1 MCVKGLILLIGYLFN
16 FLSYF
21 ANILYPMK
29 KYTLLHVVTFLL
41 FCISPVYS
49 FAQKHPIVEWNKT
62 TYGGTKEDGFAG
74 MQPGVNGGFVLAGST
89 YSNDGDIVGFKGY
102 SDGRV
107 ILVNADGTL
116 QWQKCLGGTGPDDL
130 LNISNVSDG
139 YLAVGF
145 TQSNDGDIPHNHGM
159 SDAWLVKLSNLGAV
173 IWSKAYGGSKLDEA
187 YSAVKTTDGGYIFT
201 GETGSVDG
209 DANGTSHGGSD
220 MWVVKLDVSGG
231 IQWQKKYGGSRNDQ
245 GISIKQTVD
254 GGYIVAGNTFSN
266 DGDVIGHH
274 DSTDIWVVKLTDT
287 GTISWAKDFGGTAR
301 DNAFDIHQ
309 TTDGGYIVVGNTLSD
324 DGDIAYNHGDGDAW
338 LLKLDATGNLLW
350 EKTYGGSKQEITLS
364 LLQTSDAGYLLTS
377 FTYSNDGDVS
387 GNHGN
392 SDAWLLKTDSIGTI
406 QWQKCLGGKVQDEGY
421 RSVQVSDSEYLM
433 AGSATSVDG
442 DVTGYRGGSGSD
454 AWLLKLAI
462 TDSLTSVA
470 TLATNDNNIK
480 VYPTCTNTIVHVDMP
495 FGYESA
501 ELKLTNIIGMD
512 NSNYILAGSHRLKR
526 IIDFSG
532 GVPGMYV
539 LQVKNKGIVT
549 SYKIMYMP

>member
-1 MCVKGLILLIGYLFN
+1 
-16 FLSYF
+16 
-21 ANILYPMK
+21 MK

-49 FAQKHPIVEWNKT
+49 FAQKHPIVEWNK

-309 TTDGGYIVVGNTLSD
+309 TTDGGYIVVGNTQSD
-324 DGDIAYNHGDGDAW
+324 DGDIVYNHGDGDAW

-350 EKTYGGSKQEITLS
+350 EKTYGGSRQEVTYS
-364 LLQTSDAGYLLTS
+364 LLQTADAGYLLTAS
-377 FTYSNDGDVS
+377 TNSNDGDVS
-387 GNHGN
+387 GNHGG

-406 QWQKCLGGKVQDEGY
+406 QWQKSLGGKGQDQGY
-421 RSVQVSDSEYLM
+421 MSVQVSDSEYLM
-433 AGSATSVDG
+433 AGAAASVDG

-454 AWLLKLAI
+454 AWLLKMAI

-470 TLATNDNNIK
+470 TLATNDNNVK

-495 FGYESA
+495 SGYESA
-501 ELKLTNIIGMD
+501 ELNLTNIMGTD
-512 NSNYILAGSHRLKR
+512 NSNYILAGSHQLKR
-526 IIDFSG
+526 IIDFDG